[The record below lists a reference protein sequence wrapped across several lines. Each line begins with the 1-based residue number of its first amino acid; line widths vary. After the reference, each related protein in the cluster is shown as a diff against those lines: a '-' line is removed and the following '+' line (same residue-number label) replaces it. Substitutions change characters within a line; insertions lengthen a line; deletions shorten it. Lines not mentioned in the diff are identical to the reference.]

1 MKKNTFLY
9 ILLIFLIAVNGFF
22 LFNYMGMHND
32 DRPEGSQRD
41 KNFIVKEL
49 GFNAKQLEAFN
60 KKSEGHHEK
69 MEHLTDDVRVLKD
82 KLFGTLNNDDVNEA
96 VIDSISALICL
107 KETAK
112 EKEIFYHF
120 RMIRDIANDKQKEK
134 FKTILMDALR
144 QGDQGNR
151 PPPDGADGHRPPPPG
166 DREGNRPPPRK
177 D

>member
-9 ILLIFLIAVNGFF
+9 ILLVFLIAVNGFF
-22 LFNYMGMHND
+22 LFNYMGIHNN

-60 KKSEGHHEK
+60 KKSEGHHET
-69 MEHLTDDVRVLKD
+69 MMGLSAEIRVLKD
-82 KLFGTLNNDDVNEA
+82 KLFSTLTDDTVKVA
-96 VIDSISALICL
+96 TIDSISSLICD
-107 KETAK
+107 KETQK

-120 RMIRDIANDKQKEK
+120 RMIHDVANDKQKEK

-151 PPPDGADGHRPPPPG
+151 PPPNGADGHRPPPPG